1 MSRDDKLT
9 INGLHRNSVHTTIDE
24 DIGIP
29 DTYIHRPIV
38 GLYSNYNYNY
48 NSGSSVRSPST
59 KPILMKQSRLSF
71 NPILILFLKLKPMRR
86 NS

>member
-24 DIGIP
+24 VIGIP

-48 NSGSSVRSPST
+48 NSGSSE
-59 KPILMKQSRLSF
+59 LL
-71 NPILILFLKLKPMRR
+71 
-86 NS
+86 